1 MELGLAISV
10 ICAVISVAS
19 FVLSRKDKATK
30 DTKEEAKEDA
40 KHYSKQELIEYRL
53 NKIDQ
58 QLEKILDKLDMYDKE
73 IDDKIKEAMKRHVLV
88 YHNKKGGE

>member
-1 MELGLAISV
+1 MELGLAISI
-10 ICAVISVAS
+10 ICAVISVAG

-58 QLEKILDKLDMYDKE
+58 QLEKILDKLDLYDKE
-73 IDDKIKEAMKRHVLV
+73 IDDKIKEAMKRHIAEF
-88 YHNKKGGE
+88 HK